1 MMAEAQGRRFML
13 EFAGN
18 FVYVSRSLP
27 RCIGRKLLK
36 KASFSAGMGF

>member
-1 MMAEAQGRRFML
+1 ML

-18 FVYVSRSLP
+18 FIYVLRRLSC
-27 RCIGRKLLK
+27 CIGRKLLK